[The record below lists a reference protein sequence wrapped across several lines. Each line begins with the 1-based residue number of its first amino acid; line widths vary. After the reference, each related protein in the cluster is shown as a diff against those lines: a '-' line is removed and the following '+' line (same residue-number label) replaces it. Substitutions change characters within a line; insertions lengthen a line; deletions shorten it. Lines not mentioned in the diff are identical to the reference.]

1 MKPTDFAYHLTNY
14 LTKHL
19 PGVVGASK
27 NTMLAY
33 RDTFSLLLRFAKLR
47 EGIREDKLT
56 LRVIDNGF
64 VLRFLAWLE
73 SERGCSASTRNQ
85 RLAAVHA
92 FFSYLQPLLPEMLLQ
107 LQGVIAIPMKKHQ
120 QAVIQFMSEEGI
132 KVLLAEPDVTTKT
145 GRKHLVILS
154 FLFSTGCR
162 VQELADM
169 IVADAMYNA
178 NTVVRLTGKGGKSR
192 LVPLDASFAN
202 LLKQY
207 MEEFGLSD
215 PARSNDL
222 LFTSHT
228 RQKFTRQGI
237 AHILSKYAAQ
247 ARQKRPD
254 LIPEKLSPHSVRHSR
269 AVCLLRS
276 GVELI
281 YIRDILGHSSVV
293 STEVYARVDSRKK
306 REAIELAYQK
316 TTPDVEAVWHSSNS
330 IRDFIADIR
339 RIK

>member
-1 MKPTDFAYHLTNY
+1 LKPTDFAYHLTNY

-47 EGIREDKLT
+47 EGIREEKLT
-56 LRVIDNGF
+56 LRMIDNGF

-73 SERGCSASTRNQ
+73 SERGCSVSTRNQ

-107 LQGVIAIPMKKHQ
+107 LQSIIAIPMKKYQ
-120 QAVIQFMSEEGI
+120 QTAIQFLSEEGI
-132 KVLLAEPDVTTKT
+132 KVLLAEPNVATKT

-154 FLFSTGCR
+154 FLFATGCR

-169 IVADAMYNA
+169 TVADAMYNA
-178 NTVVRLTGKGGKSR
+178 NTVVRLTGKGGKTR
-192 LVPLDASFAN
+192 FVPLDARFAS

-207 MEEFGLSD
+207 IDEFELSA
-215 PARSNDL
+215 PVRSNDL
-222 LFTSHT
+222 LFASHT

-237 AHILSKYAAQ
+237 AHILRKYAAQ
-247 ARQKRPD
+247 ARQKHPD

-269 AVCLLRS
+269 AICLLRS

-281 YIRDILGHSSVV
+281 YIRDILGHVSVQT
-293 STEVYARVDSRKK
+293 TEIYARVDGEMKRKALEK
-306 REAIELAYQK
+306 ASGCVGSDLMPSWQK
-316 TTPDVEAVWHSSNS
+316 NKTLMEWLKSLG
-330 IRDFIADIR
+330 
-339 RIK
+339 